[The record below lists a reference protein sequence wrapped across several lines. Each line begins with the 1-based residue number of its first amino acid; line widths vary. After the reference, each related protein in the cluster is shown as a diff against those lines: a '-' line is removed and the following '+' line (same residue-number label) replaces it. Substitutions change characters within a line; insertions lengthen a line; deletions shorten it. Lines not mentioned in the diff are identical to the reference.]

1 MFIPSTVGRG
11 DNLQTLRS
19 RFMQMGQRYRKQALR
34 MGCALVSLVD
44 MRDAYTA
51 SHSSRVAAYARA
63 TALRLGLQAMEL
75 DEIVMAALLHDIGQI
90 GVPNHV
96 LLKKAKLGPGE
107 SVQVEKHT
115 ELGWLALKNID
126 DFKSIGSIVL
136 HHHERIDGTGYLN
149 GLKGD
154 EIPLGSRIIA
164 VADSYDALTTNRPYR
179 LAQTKQQASEE
190 LRRCAAS
197 QFDSRVLDAFLDAIK
212 PKRFYTPNIS
222 FDRPH

>member
-96 LLKKAKLGPGE
+96 LLKKAKL
-107 SVQVEKHT
+107 
-115 ELGWLALKNID
+115 D
-126 DFKSIGSIVL
+126 
-136 HHHERIDGTGYLN
+136 
-149 GLKGD
+149 
-154 EIPLGSRIIA
+154 
-164 VADSYDALTTNRPYR
+164 
-179 LAQTKQQASEE
+179 
-190 LRRCAAS
+190 
-197 QFDSRVLDAFLDAIK
+197 
-212 PKRFYTPNIS
+212 
-222 FDRPH
+222 

>member
-1 MFIPSTVGRG
+1 
-11 DNLQTLRS
+11 
-19 RFMQMGQRYRKQALR
+19 
-34 MGCALVSLVD
+34 
-44 MRDAYTA
+44 YTA

-136 HHHERIDGTGYLN
+136 HHHERIDGTGYPN

-154 EIPLGSRIIA
+154 ESPSALELSPSPIRTTPSQRIVRIA
-164 VADSYDALTTNRPYR
+164 L
-179 LAQTKQQASEE
+179 
-190 LRRCAAS
+190 
-197 QFDSRVLDAFLDAIK
+197 
-212 PKRFYTPNIS
+212 PKRSNKRLKSCADVPLPNLI
-222 FDRPH
+222 PG